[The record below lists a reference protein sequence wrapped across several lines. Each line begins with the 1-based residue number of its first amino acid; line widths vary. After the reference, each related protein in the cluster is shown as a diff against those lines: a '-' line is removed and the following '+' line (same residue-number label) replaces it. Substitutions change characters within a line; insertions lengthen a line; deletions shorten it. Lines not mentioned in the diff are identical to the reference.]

1 VGYPAEMAA
10 ALSGV
15 TMAQLR
21 DWRRDRGCGPVLGP
35 ARPDGPAPYGFGDVL
50 ALRAFVRLGRRVP
63 LRRIGEAFRALED
76 PGGPVQLRGLCLV
89 REGGAVLRDG
99 APGARHGGVR
109 GRCGGT
115 DPGAPG
121 TGAPRAGVPGRGRAG
136 RVLLAPLS
144 QVLGEFTPRAGVVV
158 PSLLRPRHHVV
169 LAPGTQGGQPVIAG
183 TRVPFDAVA
192 DLVADGVPPER
203 VGDHYPGVTAA
214 AARDAV
220 SFARYVTSYR
230 GRRTGWA
237 D

>member
-1 VGYPAEMAA
+1 MVPVGYPAEMAA

-15 TMAQLR
+15 TMTQLR
-21 DWRRDRGCGPVLGP
+21 DWRRDRGRGPVLG
-35 ARPDGPAPYGFGDVL
+35 ASRPPGPAPYSFGDVL

-76 PGGPVQLRGLCLV
+76 PGGTAALRRLSLV
-89 REGGAVLRDG
+89 RQGGTVLLAAGAGAGPGGAGPGGGG
-99 APGARHGGVR
+99 A
-109 GRCGGT
+109 
-115 DPGAPG
+115 G
-121 TGAPRAGVPGRGRAG
+121 TGAGGAAGRSPRRSG
-136 RVLLAPLS
+136 RVLLAPMVR
-144 QVLGEFTPRAGVVV
+144 VLGEFTPRAGVVV